1 MGSLPSKVRLNDLRV
16 ILDVGGRSFCNLT
29 AVVQDVD
36 PLAKVHYYLHVVLYD
51 DEALALV
58 PKLENKIEELVEQ
71 GPVDA
76 GGRLIEE
83 DDLGVEHENPD
94 ELKKLLLSVGEVTG
108 ELVPEGAEV
117 YEGQQLLSLVAVFS
131 LTTFRSRG
139 NEVLISRKLGKNPI
153 DLKRPADTS
162 PGNLVGLEVRDSLAL
177 VIDSASIG
185 PVEAGDE
192 VEEGCLTAA
201 VGPDRAAAAASR
213 QSKEGRVWD
222 AAQTE

>member
-1 MGSLPSKVRLNDLRV
+1 M
-16 ILDVGGRSFCNLT
+16 LD
-29 AVVQDVD
+29 
-36 PLAKVHYYLHVVLYD
+36 D

-58 PKLENKIEELVEQ
+58 PKLEDKIEELVKQ

-94 ELKKLLLSVGEVTG
+94 ELKKPLLSVGEITG
-108 ELVPEGAEV
+108 ELVPEGVEV

-139 NEVLISRKLGKNPI
+139 NEVLISRQLGKNPI

-162 PGNLVGLEVRDSLAL
+162 PGNLIGLEVRDRLAL
-177 VIDSASIG
+177 VIDGASVG
-185 PVEAGDE
+185 FVEAGDE
-192 VEEGCLTAA
+192 MVLQARGVQQLEASSHRLPHLG
-201 VGPDRAAAAASR
+201 VG
-213 QSKEGRVWD
+213 KLGD
-222 AAQTE
+222 AELYFAGYTISFLPFCHW

>member
-1 MGSLPSKVRLNDLRV
+1 MGSVPSKVRLNDLRV
-16 ILDVGGRSFCNLT
+16 ILDVGGRSFCNLA
-29 AVVQDVD
+29 AVVHDVD
-36 PLAKVHYYLHVVLYD
+36 PLAKVHHYVHVVLDD

-58 PKLENKIEELVEQ
+58 PKVENKIEELVKQ

-94 ELKKLLLSVGEVTG
+94 ELKKPLLSVGEITG
-108 ELVPEGAEV
+108 ELVPEGVEV

-139 NEVLISRKLGKNPI
+139 NEVLISRQLGKNPI

-162 PGNLVGLEVRDSLAL
+162 PGNLIGLEVRDRLAL
-177 VIDSASIG
+177 VIDGASVG
-185 PVEAGDE
+185 FVEAGDE
-192 VEEGCLTAA
+192 VEQGF
-201 VGPDRAAAAASR
+201 SR
-213 QSKEGRVWD
+213 SPPLGAEATRFS
-222 AAQTE
+222 